1 MIMTTIYPHVSNLDR
16 TIGLAGREENVYPGP
31 ERQGDAWFIMGPLVD
46 SGPNLEE
53 RVIVPAE
60 IIITCTF
67 CTNIQ
72 CGSGTDFSNKRS
84 RVPAGRVKT
93 NKQTNIMTTRRPLPM
108 TSTAAVIATQ
118 HAT

>member
-1 MIMTTIYPHVSNLDR
+1 V
-16 TIGLAGREENVYPGP
+16 A
-31 ERQGDAWFIMGPLVD
+31 IMGPLVD

-72 CGSGTDFSNKRS
+72 CGSGTDFSNKTVTR
-84 RVPAGRVKT
+84 PAGTRE
-93 NKQTNIMTTRRPLPM
+93 NKQTNKHLFRGR
-108 TSTAAVIATQ
+108 SQQ
-118 HAT
+118 HSWPRHFHKVQTVSILYRFQCLRLKCMSYVSKDDIFKIEDAS